1 VQVAAVK
8 ALGRVPG
15 EAVGTFLLARW
26 RTFTPAVREEAAEAL
41 LRDPGR
47 TKLLLA
53 ALKDESVAAWTLSFW
68 HKRDLLMHDDPAVR
82 AEAHA
87 LLEEKP
93 GEREQVLKRYEAALD
108 GPSDAARGEQ
118 VFRNVCAKCHRFQG
132 VGSEV
137 GPDLGTVRNRPA
149 SLLLKD
155 ILLPSLSIAQGYEA
169 YVVERASGGIEQGV
183 LAGQT
188 PTTIV
193 LHREGGLEVV
203 IPRADV
209 SRMYVSQLSAMPGD
223 LEQQV
228 SEAQMADLLQ
238 YLTRGR

>member
-1 VQVAAVK
+1 
-8 ALGRVPG
+8 
-15 EAVGTFLLARW
+15 
-26 RTFTPAVREEAAEAL
+26 
-41 LRDPGR
+41 
-47 TKLLLA
+47 
-53 ALKDESVAAWTLSFW
+53 
-68 HKRDLLMHDDPAVR
+68 MHEDAAVR

-108 GPSDAARGEQ
+108 GPADAARGEQ
-118 VFRNVCAKCHRFQG
+118 VFRAVCAKCHRLQG
-132 VGSEV
+132 AGSEV

-155 ILLPSLSIAQGYEA
+155 VLIPSQSIAQGYEA
-169 YVVERASGGIEQGV
+169 YVVERSSGGIEQGV

-193 LHREGGLEVV
+193 LHREGGQELV
-203 IPRADV
+203 IPRADIK
-209 SRMYVSQLSAMPGD
+209 RLYVSQLSAMPAD

-228 SEAQMADLLQ
+228 SERQMADLLE
-238 YLTRGR
+238 YLTKLR